1 MRTLIRMSMLIALA
15 AATLAGAAMGQE
27 MSPEQQAAM
36 MKAMTPGEHHK
47 HLSRM
52 EGKFEYA
59 SKMWMA
65 PGAQP
70 MESKGTSE
78 QKMIMGGRYLQD
90 MVSGDAMGMPFE
102 GMGLTGYDKLADE
115 YTFAWIDNM
124 GTGIM
129 RGSGSCSNGGTVF
142 TLEGSVMAPGVAQPL
157 PFKQVVTLVD
167 DDHHKMEWYMP
178 SENGEMYKTMELIY
192 TRVK

>member
-1 MRTLIRMSMLIALA
+1 MSMLIALA
-15 AATLAGAAMGQE
+15 AATLAGSAMGQE

-52 EGKFEYA
+52 EGKFEYT

-65 PGAQP
+65 PGTQP
-70 MESKGTSE
+70 IESKGTSE

-102 GMGLTGYDKLADE
+102 GMGLTGYDKLSGE

-129 RGSGSCSNGGTVF
+129 RGSGSCSKGGTVF
-142 TLEGSVMAPGVAQPL
+142 TLEGSVRAPGVEEPL

-178 SENGEMYKTMELIY
+178 SEC
-192 TRVK
+192 TRA